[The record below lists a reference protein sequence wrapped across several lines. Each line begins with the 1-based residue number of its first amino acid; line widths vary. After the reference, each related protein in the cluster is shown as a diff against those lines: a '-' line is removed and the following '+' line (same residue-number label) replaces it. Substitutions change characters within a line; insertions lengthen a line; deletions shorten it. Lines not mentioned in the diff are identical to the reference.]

1 MRVTVKS
8 VIIVLLSLTLF
19 SCKKS
24 AENRIVI
31 WSSSSEF
38 VQYVEYFNK
47 THKNTKAVLVYK
59 DNPANS
65 LPPAKDE
72 NTPDIIV
79 GPWLRNNDTTKYFKS
94 LQYMFDRK
102 NLKEEAFY
110 PQLLEAGK
118 VHKKN
123 YLLPLCFNL
132 PVVIFSGENEKYV
145 TNDYM
150 LSLDEIKEIAG
161 EFNKKIK
168 GGRYTAMGFSPLN
181 SNDFLY
187 QVVKIYGADFHSENN
202 SKITYNEQNLLKA
215 VDYLKDW
222 ITSKNTSAADEQDFA
237 YRYLFMPDYRQ
248 VTSGKTLFSYTTTDR
263 LFKIL
268 RDQDINIDFRWIV
281 NNNSI
286 QIEDSLMMMGIYRKT
301 KKQSAATEFVS
312 WLLDAANQKELLQRK
327 INLDLNTE
335 MFGISG
341 GFSSIIEVTEH
352 VLPLNYTQLLTNLP
366 PAQLLTVPQKLP
378 ARWESYKSIVLVPYI
393 QSVITGQEGDEI
405 LEISE
410 LEKELKKKVFD

>member
-19 SCKKS
+19 SCKKT

-72 NTPDIIV
+72 TTPDIIV

-187 QVVKIYGADFHSENN
+187 QVVKIYGADFHAENN

-378 ARWESYKSIVLVPYI
+378 ARWENYKSIVLVPYI

>member
-1 MRVTVKS
+1 MRGILKS
-8 VIIVLLSLTLF
+8 VIIVLLSLTVL
-19 SCKKS
+19 SCEKS
-24 AENRIVI
+24 EENRIVI

-72 NTPDIIV
+72 SAPDIIA

-118 VHKKN
+118 VHKKS
-123 YLLPLCFNL
+123 YLLPFSFNL

-150 LSLDEIKEIAG
+150 LTLDEIKEIAG

-181 SNDFLY
+181 SSDFLY
-187 QVVKIYGADFHSENN
+187 QVVKIYGADFHAENN
-202 SKITYNEQNLLKA
+202 SKIAYDGSKLMQAT
-215 VDYLKDW
+215 DYLKEW
-222 ITSKNTSAADEQDFA
+222 VTSKNTSAADEQDFA

-248 VTSGKTLFSYTTTDR
+248 VTSGRTLFSYTTTDR

-281 NNNSI
+281 DNNQI
-286 QIEDSLMMMGIYRKT
+286 QIEDSLMMIGIYRKT
-301 KKQSAATEFVS
+301 KNQSAAAEFIT
-312 WLLDAANQKELLQRK
+312 WLLDAANQKELLERK
-327 INLDLNTE
+327 INMDLNTE
-335 MFGISG
+335 LFGISD
-341 GFSSIIEVTEH
+341 GFSSLIDVTEH
-352 VLPLNYTQLLTNLP
+352 ILPLQYTQLLTNLP
-366 PAQLLTVPQKLP
+366 PAQMLTVPQKLP
-378 ARWESYKSIVLVPYI
+378 PRWENYKSIVLIPYL
-393 QSVITGQEGDEI
+393 QSVVSGQEDEEI
-405 LEISE
+405 LKISE